1 MQQSETRKQLT
12 KEKDIEVPVSSEE
25 EQGTRAGSTNSAGPL
40 GQGWSN

>member
-25 EQGTRAGSTNSAGPL
+25 EQGAKSREHKFG
-40 GQGWSN
+40 